1 MRPRLTLHASII
13 ILTFIIALYGKSLLQ
28 NFFEIQPASY
38 AMRIV
43 YSYSWWVIP
52 VVIATAALYGFRNV
66 LKTLGLQNGFLVG
79 LAFSVIIV
87 LPMFLGSAIIGKFMS
102 ELNLLETIHRT
113 FLAGFMEELL
123 FRGFLFGL
131 LFRKLKWGF
140 IPASLP
146 GAIIF
151 GMSHL
156 YQGSG
161 IAETIGIFAVTFI
174 GALWFAWLYIEWNKN
189 LWVPIWMHILMNL
202 SWTIFDVSSN
212 ALGGFEANIFRIITI
227 ALSVLITIAYCRRR
241 KLFRIN
247 KQNLLAN
254 RFEFV

>member
-1 MRPRLTLHASII
+1 MRLKPGLHALII
-13 ILTFIIALYGKSLLQ
+13 ILTFLFAMYGRNLLQ
-28 NFFEIQPASY
+28 SFVEFQFSSY

-52 VVIATAALYGFRNV
+52 VLIATAALYGFRNI
-66 LKTLGLQNGFLVG
+66 LKVLGLQKGFFIG
-79 LAFSVIIV
+79 FTFSVMVV
-87 LPMFLGSAIIGKFMS
+87 LPMFLGSALIGKFIS
-102 ELNLLETIHRT
+102 EMNLLAMVHATV
-113 FLAGFMEELL
+113 FAGFMEELL
-123 FRGFLFGL
+123 FRGFLFGI

-151 GMSHL
+151 GISHL
-156 YQGSG
+156 YQGSS
-161 IAETIGIFAVTFI
+161 ITEIIGIFVVTFI
-174 GALWFAWLYIEWNKN
+174 GALWFAWLYIEWNKS

-202 SWTIFDVSSN
+202 SWTIFDVSTN

-227 ALSVLITIAYCRRR
+227 AISVIITIAYCKRR

-247 KQNLLAN
+247 KNNLFVN
-254 RFEFV
+254 RLE

>member
-1 MRPRLTLHASII
+1 MRLKPGLHALII
-13 ILTFIIALYGKSLLQ
+13 ILTFLIAIYGRSVLQ
-28 NFFEIQPASY
+28 NFVEFQFSSY
-38 AMRIV
+38 AMRII

-66 LKTLGLQNGFLVG
+66 LKNLGLQKGFLIG
-79 LAFSVIIV
+79 LAFSAIVV
-87 LPMFLGSAIIGKFMS
+87 LPMFLGSAIIGKFLKDM
-102 ELNLLETIHRT
+102 NLLEVFHKT

-131 LFRKLKWGF
+131 LFRKMKWGF

-151 GMSHL
+151 GVSHL

-161 IAETIGIFAVTFI
+161 ITETLGIFAVTFI
-174 GALWFAWLYIEWNKN
+174 GALWFAWLYIEWKDN

-202 SWTIFDVSSN
+202 SWTIFDVSTN

-227 ALSVLITIAYCRRR
+227 ALSVLITIAICRRR
-241 KLFRIN
+241 NLFRIN
-247 KQNLLAN
+247 KTNL
-254 RFEFV
+254 FVNK

>member
-1 MRPRLTLHASII
+1 MKPKTTLHASII
-13 ILTFIIALYGKSLLQ
+13 ILTFLVALYGKSLLQ
-28 NFFEIQPASY
+28 NFIELQFSSY
-38 AMRIV
+38 AIRII

-52 VVIATAALYGFRNV
+52 VVIVTAALYGFRNV
-66 LKTLGLQNGFLVG
+66 LKNLGLQKGFLMG
-79 LAFSVIIV
+79 LAFSIIVV
-87 LPMFLGSAIIGKFMS
+87 LPMFLGSAIIGKFVADM
-102 ELNLLETIHRT
+102 NLLQVFHKT

-161 IAETIGIFAVTFI
+161 ITETLGIFTVTFI
-174 GALWFAWLYIEWNKN
+174 GALWFAWLYIEWDDN

-247 KQNLLAN
+247 KSNLLIN
-254 RFEFV
+254 PH